1 MGDRMWNDNNGI
13 GNIIILS
20 IHPDN
25 NNVNN

>member
-1 MGDRMWNDNNGI
+1 MGDRMWNDNGVI

-25 NNVNN
+25 HNVNN